1 MYIEYWI
8 DNKDSENELHY
19 MKISNTG
26 IIITGITK
34 KDTFRLL
41 KERLNQFI
49 TDFKQLKTV
58 EIGNIQEGN
67 SPYEEK
73 INMIPEII
81 KRDRGFD
88 DYLAH
93 KIRQEKRKGKF
104 TNDK

>member
-8 DNKDSENELHY
+8 DNKDSEELHY

-26 IIITGITK
+26 IIMTGITK
-34 KDTFRLL
+34 QDAFRFL
-41 KERLNQFI
+41 KEKLDQFI
-49 TDFKQLKTV
+49 NDFEQLKTV
-58 EIGNIQEGN
+58 EIGNIQEKN
-67 SPYEEK
+67 SPYEEE
-73 INMIPEII
+73 INIIPEII
-81 KRDRGFD
+81 KRDRGFE

>member
-58 EIGNIQEGN
+58 EIGNIQEKN

-73 INMIPEII
+73 INIIPEII
-81 KRDRGFD
+81 KRDRDFE
-88 DYLAH
+88 DYLEH